1 MDAPSS
7 ASGPTQPRLS
17 PADALAALR
26 ASAPLTQCITNYVAM
41 QIAAN
46 TLLAAGA
53 APAMI
58 HTVEESGAFAGLA
71 RAVTINIGTLSPA
84 WVDGMKAAID
94 GATAVGTPWV
104 LDPVAHYASAY
115 RSAVARD
122 LLSRRPTILRGNA
135 SEILALA
142 GGNTAARGVDAA
154 DPVTAAGAAASA
166 LAREYGSVVAV
177 TGAVDLVTDGT
188 RVAMVSGG
196 SPWMPQVT
204 ALGCSLTCLMGTF
217 AAVTAPLE
225 ATVAALTLFAEAG
238 ARAHAHSEGPG
249 SFAWR
254 FLDAL
259 AAVTPDDLTGT
270 ERVSWNAP

>member
-1 MDAPSS
+1 MDAPVST
-7 ASGPTQPRLS
+7 PPRLS

-41 QIAAN
+41 QMAAN

-58 HTVEESGAFAGLA
+58 HTVEESGAFAGIA

-94 GATAVGTPWV
+94 GATAMGTPWV

-115 RSAVARD
+115 RASVARD
-122 LLSRRPTILRGNA
+122 LLSRLPTILRGNA

-142 GGNTAARGVDAA
+142 GGNTVARGVDAA
-154 DPVTAAGAAASA
+154 DPVTAASAAARA
-166 LAREYGSVVAV
+166 LALEHGSVVAV
-177 TGAVDLVTDGT
+177 TGPMDLVTDGT
-188 RVAMVSGG
+188 RVAMITGG

-204 ALGCSLTCLMGTF
+204 ALGCSLTCLMGAF
-217 AAVTAPLE
+217 AAVAAPLE
-225 ATVAALTLFAEAG
+225 ATVGALVLFAEAG
-238 ARAHAHSEGPG
+238 ARAHEQSKGPG

-259 AAVTPDDLTGT
+259 AAVTPGDLTDT
-270 ERVSWNAP
+270 TRVSWSAA